1 MSWVTL
7 KAECS
12 SWNSRVHARAREHEK
27 VWLLLDSRVE
37 VGVAK
42 VMVNLGRGQVLE
54 ALYTM

>member
-27 VWLLLDSRVE
+27 VWLLLDSRV
-37 VGVAK
+37 GAGSGK
-42 VMVNLGRGQVLE
+42 GYG
-54 ALYTM
+54 